1 MLYNFL
7 NQSKWYWR
15 KIATTTF
22 NDASNSGRNKMRVC
36 RKQNLVQWKSFKDF
50 GIVGMLA
57 FILTFSACA
66 QTVKK
71 ADWRFEKEA
80 ILFQI
85 KADHKLNLYN
95 GREHTL
101 YVCFYQL
108 NDIKSLERKGKDRKG
123 IYRLLECK
131 LFDESVISADSDV
144 IHAGEH
150 ISLTFDRAEGAKY
163 VAVVA
168 GYSGTLS
175 DERVLRIFKIPTY
188 KKCESYFKSEYRCV
202 PCFTEIQLFFGPN
215 QIEHSDILDSELNC
229 SDECEQEN

>member
-1 MLYNFL
+1 MENFM
-7 NQSKWYWR
+7 KWKPIER
-15 KIATTTF
+15 I
-22 NDASNSGRNKMRVC
+22 
-36 RKQNLVQWKSFKDF
+36 

-71 ADWRFEKEA
+71 ADWRLQKEA
-80 ILFQI
+80 VLFHI

-108 NDIKSLERKGKDRKG
+108 NDAKSLERIAQDTKG
-123 IYRLLECK
+123 IYKLLECG
-131 LFDESVISADSDV
+131 LFDESVISSESNV
-144 IHAGEH
+144 IHAGEN
-150 ISLTFDRAEGAKY
+150 ITLTFDRAEGAKF

-175 DERVLRIFKIPTY
+175 DERVLRLYKIPTY
-188 KKCESYFKSEYRCV
+188 KKCESFFKSNYRCV
-202 PCFTEIQLFFGPN
+202 PCSMEIQLNLGPN
-215 QIEHSDILDSELNC
+215 QIEHSKILESELDCN
-229 SDECEQEN
+229 DECEQQD